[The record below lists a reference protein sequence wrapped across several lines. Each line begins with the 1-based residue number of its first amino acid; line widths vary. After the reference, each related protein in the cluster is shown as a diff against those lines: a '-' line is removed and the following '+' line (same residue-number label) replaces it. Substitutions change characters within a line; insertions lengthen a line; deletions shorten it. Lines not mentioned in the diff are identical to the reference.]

1 MMGANGN
8 RRTNVAVQNKDRIIA
23 EQSPAIFTT
32 DAPTRPAMPDR
43 RTAFFISDRT
53 GITVEM
59 LGNSLLTQFDVVEFR
74 RITLPFIDN
83 LDKARD
89 ALVQIKAA
97 HLDSGMRP
105 LVFTSLMAD
114 DLREEIAKADAMVL
128 DMFERFIVPME
139 AELKVKSAHAVGRS
153 HSAGNFADYNQR
165 IEAVNYTMA
174 HDDGVTNRNL
184 DQADLILVGVSRSG
198 KTPTCLYL
206 ALQFGIKAANY
217 PLIPEDLEKLKLPP
231 ALLSLKHKVWG
242 LTIIPER
249 LQQIRQER
257 KPDSKYAA
265 LDNCKWEVNTAE
277 IVMKNAGISYLN
289 STTKSIEELAT
300 TILHEAQL
308 ARRVY

>member
-1 MMGANGN
+1 MAN
-8 RRTNVAVQNKDRIIA
+8 
-23 EQSPAIFTT
+23 
-32 DAPTRPAMPDR
+32 R

-59 LGNSLLTQFDVVEFR
+59 LGNSLLTQFDVVEFT
-74 RITLPFIDN
+74 RITLPFIDSIE
-83 LDKARD
+83 KAQD
-89 ALVQIKAA
+89 TLVQIKAA
-97 HLDSGMRP
+97 HAASGMRP
-105 LVFTSLMAD
+105 LVFTSLAAD
-114 DLREEIAKADAMVL
+114 NLRDEIAKADAMVL

-139 AELKVKSAHAVGRS
+139 TELRVKSAHAVGRS
-153 HSAGNFADYNQR
+153 HSTGNFKDYNQR

-231 ALLSLKHKVWG
+231 ALLPLKQKVWG
-242 LTIIPER
+242 LTIVPER

-265 LDNCKWEVNTAE
+265 LENCKWEVNTAE
-277 IVMKNAGISYLN
+277 ILMKNAGISYLN

-308 ARRVY
+308 VRRVY